1 MKIVLKEPIN
11 GKTEKLTELKKKK
24 KICNKCERWK
34 NLVLKEKK
42 MSEKIPVEFIK
53 KGRY

>member
-24 KICNKCERWK
+24 KFCNDT
-34 NLVLKEKK
+34 
-42 MSEKIPVEFIK
+42 
-53 KGRY
+53 